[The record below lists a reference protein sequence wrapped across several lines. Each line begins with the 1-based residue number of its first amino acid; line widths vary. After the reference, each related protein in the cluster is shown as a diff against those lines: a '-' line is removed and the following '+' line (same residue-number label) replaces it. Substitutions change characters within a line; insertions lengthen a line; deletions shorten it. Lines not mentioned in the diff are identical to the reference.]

1 MPSESKSIKPTSVDL
16 PTGSEID
23 SDNKSSEQENSRGK
37 LHSFKLMSLNID
49 SLLKH
54 IDEFR
59 VFIDQEKPHIVS
71 LNETKLD
78 QSICDSSLEIA
89 NYDII
94 RNDRNRFGGG
104 VALYVNKN
112 LSYKVITDL
121 MVDKLESVSVQIKNG
136 SFKPFIVTSIYRPPE
151 KPVSYFSYIE
161 CLIASLES
169 ENKESIVMG
178 GRPFS
183 AS

>member
-23 SDNKSSEQENSRGK
+23 SDNKSSKQENSREK

-71 LNETKLD
+71 PNETKLD
-78 QSICDSSLEIA
+78 PPICDSSIKVA

-94 RNDRNRFGGG
+94 HNDRNRFRGGI
-104 VALYVNKN
+104 ALYVNKN
-112 LSYKVITDL
+112 LSYKVRTDL
-121 MVDKLESVSVQIKNG
+121 MVDKLDSVSVQIKNG
-136 SFKPFIVTSIYRPPE
+136 SFKPFIVTSIYRPP
-151 KPVSYFSYIE
+151 VI
-161 CLIASLES
+161 L
-169 ENKESIVMG
+169 NV
-178 GRPFS
+178 
-183 AS
+183 

>member
-23 SDNKSSEQENSRGK
+23 SDNKSSKHENSREK

-78 QSICDSSLEIA
+78 QSICDSSLE
-89 NYDII
+89 
-94 RNDRNRFGGG
+94 
-104 VALYVNKN
+104 VA
-112 LSYKVITDL
+112 
-121 MVDKLESVSVQIKNG
+121 
-136 SFKPFIVTSIYRPPE
+136 
-151 KPVSYFSYIE
+151 
-161 CLIASLES
+161 
-169 ENKESIVMG
+169 
-178 GRPFS
+178 
-183 AS
+183 